1 MKTKT
6 IQSNFVAALG
16 AMIAL
21 AIGFASAPSAN
32 AQVAISLSV
41 NGFYGEN
48 YVSSGNLMPTGT
60 KVKLGVFY
68 NNSAFTPTADVLASW
83 AALSE
88 GVNSIGNMASRL
100 ETFDDTFYTLAE
112 TTTLLG
118 DGVSAFQILYN
129 PIAQVIADADPS
141 AFKVQDKFSVSPAVT
156 IPSLSNLNLGGKNA
170 FIWIENG
177 DRTAF
182 GLFASNGLFPT
193 VADSDWTLDVT
204 SGTSDVGVLAIAGST
219 GLNGVTLVPEPSSFS
234 LLATGLLALVGIR
247 RKQRLQN

>member
-6 IQSNFVAALG
+6 IQSNFAAALG

-68 NNSAFTPTADVLASW
+68 SASTLTSVANVTNLWGALTESSLSAKLA
-83 AALSE
+83 
-88 GVNSIGNMASRL
+88 
-100 ETFDDTFYTLAE
+100 TFDDTFYTLAE

-118 DGVSAFQILYN
+118 DGASAFQILYN

>member
-16 AMIAL
+16 AMITL

-32 AQVAISLSV
+32 AVVISLSV
-41 NGFYGEN
+41 NGFYGDN
-48 YVSSGNLMPTGT
+48 YVSSGNLMPNGT

-68 NNSAFTPTADVLASW
+68 SASELTSVANVTNLWGALTESSLSAKLA
-83 AALSE
+83 
-88 GVNSIGNMASRL
+88 
-100 ETFDDTFYTLAE
+100 TFDDTFYTLAE

-118 DGVSAFQILYN
+118 DDASAFQIIYN
-129 PIAQVIADADPS
+129 PILQVLADADPS
-141 AFKVQDKFSVSPAVT
+141 AFKVLDKFSVSPAVT
-156 IPSLSNLNLGGKNA
+156 IPSLSNLDLGGKNA
-170 FIWIENG
+170 FIWIENA

-182 GLFASNGLFPT
+182 GLFASNGRFPT
-193 VADSDWTLDVT
+193 APDSDWTLDVT
-204 SGTSDVGVLAIAGST
+204 SGVGDVGVLAIVGST

-234 LLATGLLALVGIR
+234 LLVTGLLALVGIR

>member
-16 AMIAL
+16 AVIAL

-68 NNSAFTPTADVLASW
+68 SASTLTSVANVTNLW
-83 AALSE
+83 GALTES
-88 GVNSIGNMASRL
+88 SLSAKL
-100 ETFDDTFYTLAE
+100 DTFDDTFYTLAE
-112 TTTLLG
+112 TTTILG
-118 DGVSAFQILYN
+118 DGASAFQILYN

-156 IPSLSNLNLGGKNA
+156 IPSLSSLNLGGKNA
-170 FIWIENG
+170 FIWIESV